1 MEEQLKREEALA
13 RRLSLNIS
21 NVCEE
26 RVLALLSYSK
36 KSNPVTPKSRRKR
49 KSKRKNTGDI
59 QKYLSPSSQLESAS
73 QSEVVEEDRKTS
85 MSKETDSSDMKN
97 PTWQDTAVEED
108 MPALSPQIRLEV
120 QKQDA
125 EASLQSLK

>member
-1 MEEQLKREEALA
+1 MEEELKREEAPA

-26 RVLALLSYSK
+26 RVSALLSYSK

-59 QKYLSPSSQLESAS
+59 QKYLSPKSQLESAS
-73 QSEVVEEDRKTS
+73 QSEVVEEDRKPPGPR
-85 MSKETDSSDMKN
+85 KL
-97 PTWQDTAVEED
+97 TAV
-108 MPALSPQIRLEV
+108 MGRTLHGKTQKLRKICQRFLLKYALKFKSKM
-120 QKQDA
+120 QKLHC
-125 EASLQSLK
+125 SH